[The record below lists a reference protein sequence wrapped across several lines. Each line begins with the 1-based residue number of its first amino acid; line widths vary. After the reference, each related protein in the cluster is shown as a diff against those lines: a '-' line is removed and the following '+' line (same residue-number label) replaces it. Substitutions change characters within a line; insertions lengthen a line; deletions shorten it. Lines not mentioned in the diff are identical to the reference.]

1 LFSIIGKLSLRYEL
15 KPQNNKNSNLIC
27 KFAFLNQNSNKQTM
41 ALQSINP
48 TTTKAW
54 QELQKHFQEMQ
65 TASMK
70 TMFQEDSNRTEKFH
84 IQWNDFLVDYS
95 KNIINQQTI
104 DLLLQLAEEVNLKDA
119 ISQYFKGDSINQTE
133 NRAVLHTAL
142 RANESDSVLVD
153 NQNVIPEIFEVKAKI
168 KIFTNEVVNGDRKGF
183 TGKEFTDI
191 VNIGI
196 GGSDLGPAMVVEA
209 LQFYKNHLNVHFVS
223 NVDGDHVQE
232 IIKKLNP
239 ETTLFV
245 IVSKTFTTQE
255 TLTNSET
262 IRKWFLKSASQDDV
276 AKHFVAVSTN
286 IKNVTEFGINP
297 ENVFPMW
304 DWVGGRF
311 SLWSAV
317 GLSISLAVGF
327 DNFDKLLKGAND
339 MDNHFKSATFDKNIP
354 IVLALLSIWYNNF
367 FGAESEALI
376 PYTQYL
382 QKLAPYLQQGIMESN
397 GKSIGRDGKPV
408 NYQTG
413 TIIWGEPG
421 TNSQHAFFQLI
432 HQGTKLIP
440 TDFIGFVKPLYGDKD
455 HHDKLMSNFFAQT
468 EALLN
473 GKTSEQ
479 VQAEFDKQNLSID
492 KTEYLRPFKV
502 FAGNKPTNTLLI
514 NKLTP
519 ETLGALVAMYEHKIF
534 VQGVIWNIFS
544 YDQWG
549 VELGKQL
556 ANAVLEEINSKEIK
570 NHDGSTTFLLKHF
583 IKQ

>member
-1 LFSIIGKLSLRYEL
+1 
-15 KPQNNKNSNLIC
+15 
-27 KFAFLNQNSNKQTM
+27 M
-41 ALQSINP
+41 ALQNTNP

-54 QELQKHFQEMQ
+54 EKLQQHFQTMQ

-70 TMFQEDSNRTEKFH
+70 EMFSEDASRAAKFH
-84 IQWNDFLVDYS
+84 IKWEDFLVDYS
-95 KNIINQQTI
+95 KNRINQETI
-104 DLLLQLAEEVNLKDA
+104 NLLLELANEVNLKQA
-119 ISQYFKGDSINQTE
+119 ISSYFDGQAINQTE

-142 RANESDSVLVD
+142 RAPEKATVLVD
-153 NQNVIPEIFEVKAKI
+153 GKNVMPEVYEVKNKI
-168 KIFTNEVVNGDRKGF
+168 KTFSNEVISGQRKGF
-183 TGKEFTDI
+183 TGKPFTDI

-223 NVDGDHVQE
+223 NVDGDHVNE
-232 IIKKLNP
+232 VIKKINP

-262 IRKWFLKSASQDDV
+262 IKEWFLKSGKHSAI

-286 IKNVTEFGINP
+286 IQKVTEFGIDSSNI
-297 ENVFPMW
+297 FPMW

-327 DNFDKLLKGAND
+327 DNFDQLLKGANK
-339 MDNHFKSATFDKNIP
+339 MDNHFKSESFDQNIP
-354 IVLALLSIWYNNF
+354 VILALLSIWYNNF

-397 GKSIGRDGKPV
+397 GKSIGRDGKIV

-455 HHDKLMSNFFAQT
+455 HHNKLMSNFFAQT

-473 GKTSEQ
+473 GKTQQQ
-479 VQAEFDKQNLSID
+479 VQAEFDKQGVSAE
-492 KTEYLRPFKV
+492 KAAYLLPFKV

-514 NKLTP
+514 NQLTP
-519 ETLGALVAMYEHKIF
+519 ESLGSLIALYEHKIF
-534 VQGVIWNIFS
+534 VQGIVWNIFS

-556 ANAVLEEINSKEIK
+556 ANSILDEINSKEVK
-570 NHDGSTTFLLKHF
+570 KHDNSTTFLLNYYLGK
-583 IKQ
+583 

>member
-1 LFSIIGKLSLRYEL
+1 
-15 KPQNNKNSNLIC
+15 
-27 KFAFLNQNSNKQTM
+27 M
-41 ALQSINP
+41 ALGTINP
-48 TTTKAW
+48 TQTVAWKKLNAHFNEMQKASM
-54 QELQKHFQEMQ
+54 QELFQSDNE
-65 TASMK
+65 
-70 TMFQEDSNRTEKFH
+70 RTDKFH
-84 IQWNDFLVDYS
+84 LKWNNFLIDYS
-95 KNIINQQTI
+95 KNIINQETI
-104 DLLLQLAEEVNLKDA
+104 QLLLELADEVGLKNA
-119 ISQYFKGDSINQTE
+119 INDYFDGAIINQTE

-142 RANESDSVLVD
+142 RADKSAIVTIDGV
-153 NQNVIPEIFEVKAKI
+153 NVIPEVYDVKSKI
-168 KIFTNEVVNGDRKGF
+168 ELFTNDVTSGKIKGF
-183 TGKEFTDI
+183 TGKPFTDV

-196 GGSDLGPAMVVEA
+196 GGSDLGPVMVVEA

-223 NVDGDHVQE
+223 NVDGDHVNE

-262 IRKWFLKSASQDDV
+262 IRKWFLQSASQDDV

-286 IKNVTEFGINP
+286 LPKVTEFGIDP

-317 GLSISLAVGF
+317 GLTISLAVGF
-327 DNFDKLLKGAND
+327 DNFNALLKGANK
-339 MDNHFKSATFDKNIP
+339 MDDHFKTSDFNKNMPVI
-354 IVLALLSIWYNNF
+354 LALLSVWYNNF

-382 QKLAPYLQQGIMESN
+382 QKLAPYLQQGTMESN
-397 GKSIGRDGKPV
+397 GKSVGRNGKPV

-421 TNSQHAFFQLI
+421 TNAQHAFFQLI

-440 TDFIGFVKPLYGDKD
+440 TDFIGFISPLYGDED

-468 EALLN
+468 EALMR
-473 GKTSEQ
+473 GKSEQQ
-479 VQAEFDKQNLSID
+479 VQAEFDKQGLSAE
-492 KTEYLRPFKV
+492 KAKFLLPFKV
-502 FAGNKPTNTLLI
+502 FSGNKPTNTILI
-514 NKLTP
+514 QKLTP
-519 ETLGALVAMYEHKIF
+519 ESLGSLIALYEHKIF

-544 YDQWG
+544 FDQWG

-556 ANAVLEEINSKEIK
+556 ANSILEEINTKKVK
-570 NHDGSTTFLLKHF
+570 NHDSSTAYLLNYFLKN
-583 IKQ
+583 K

>member
-1 LFSIIGKLSLRYEL
+1 
-15 KPQNNKNSNLIC
+15 
-27 KFAFLNQNSNKQTM
+27 M
-41 ALQSINP
+41 ALPNINP
-48 TTTKAW
+48 THTTAW
-54 QELQKHFQEMQ
+54 KKLKEHYADMKNV
-65 TASMK
+65 SMK
-70 TMFQEDSNRTEKFH
+70 EMFAYDEARAEKFH

-95 KNIINQQTI
+95 KNIISEET
-104 DLLLQLAEEVNLKDA
+104 LTLLQELAKEVQLKSA
-119 ISQYFKGDSINQTE
+119 MEKYFSGENINQTE
-133 NRAVLHTAL
+133 DRAVLHTAL
-142 RANESDSVLVD
+142 RAPQTATIVVEGE
-153 NQNVIPEIFEVKAKI
+153 NVVPEIYQVKNKMKRFCTEVI
-168 KIFTNEVVNGDRKGF
+168 SGERKGY
-183 TGKEFTDI
+183 TGKSFTDI

-196 GGSDLGPAMVVEA
+196 GGSDLGPAMIVEG
-209 LQFYKNHLNVHFVS
+209 LQFYKNHLNLHFVS
-223 NVDGDHVQE
+223 NVDGDHVNDV
-232 IIKKLNP
+232 IKNLNR

-262 IRKWFLKSASQDDV
+262 IRTWFLKSANQEDV

-286 IKNVTEFGINP
+286 IQKVTDFGINP
-297 ENVFPMW
+297 NTIFPMW

-327 DNFDKLLKGAND
+327 DNFDDLLKGANE
-339 MDNHFKSATFDKNIP
+339 MDEHFKTTEFDQNIP
-354 IVLALLSIWYNNF
+354 VVLALLSIWYNNF

-397 GKSIGRDGKPV
+397 GKSVARNGETV

-440 TDFIGFVKPLYGDKD
+440 TDFIGFIKPLYGNQD

-468 EALLN
+468 EALMN
-473 GKTSEQ
+473 GKTEAQ
-479 VQAEFDKQNLSID
+479 VKAEFEKQNIIGEKAAFL
-492 KTEYLRPFKV
+492 LPFKV
-502 FAGNKPTNTLLI
+502 FAGNKPTNTFLI
-514 NKLTP
+514 QKLTP
-519 ETLGALVAMYEHKIF
+519 KNLGSLIAMYEHKIF
-534 VQGVIWNIFS
+534 VQGIIWNIFS

-556 ANAVLEEINSKEIK
+556 ANSILDEINAKEIN
-570 NHDGSTTFLLKHF
+570 NHDSSTKLLLEYFLK
-583 IKQ
+583 

>member
-1 LFSIIGKLSLRYEL
+1 
-15 KPQNNKNSNLIC
+15 
-27 KFAFLNQNSNKQTM
+27 M
-41 ALQSINP
+41 ALQNINP
-48 TTTKAW
+48 TTTLAW
-54 QELQKHFQEMQ
+54 QKLQKHFQEMQ
-65 TASMK
+65 NASMK
-70 TMFQEDSNRTEKFH
+70 EMFNDDKTRTSQLH

-95 KNIINQQTI
+95 KNIVNKETIN
-104 DLLLQLAEEVNLKDA
+104 LLLDLTKEIQLKDA
-119 ISQYFKGDSINQTE
+119 ITKYFDGDIINQTE

-142 RANESDSVLVD
+142 RANATSNIKVD
-153 NQNVIPEIFEVKAKI
+153 GENVMPEIFEVKNKI
-168 KIFTNEVVNGDRKGF
+168 KTFTNEVVSGYRKGY
-183 TGKEFTDI
+183 TGKAFTDI

-196 GGSDLGPAMVVEA
+196 GGSDLGPVMVVEA

-223 NVDGDHVQE
+223 NVDGDHVNE
-232 IIKKLNP
+232 VIKKLNP

-262 IRKWFLKSASQDDV
+262 LREWFLKSAKKEDV

-286 IKNVTEFGINP
+286 LKKVTEFGINP

-317 GLSISLAVGF
+317 GLSISLAVGYE
-327 DNFDKLLKGAND
+327 NFNEMLEGANE
-339 MDNHFKSATFDKNIP
+339 MDNHFKTEDFDKNIP
-354 IVLALLSIWYNNF
+354 VILALISIWYNNF
-367 FGAESEALI
+367 FGSESEALI

-397 GKSIGRDGKPV
+397 GKSVGRDGKPV

-440 TDFIGFVKPLYGDKD
+440 TDFIGFVKPLYGNED
-455 HHDKLMSNFFAQT
+455 HHNKLMSNFFAQT
-468 EALLN
+468 EALMN
-473 GKTSEQ
+473 GKTKEQ
-479 VQAEFDKQNLSID
+479 VQAEFEKQGIPQEKANFL
-492 KTEYLRPFKV
+492 LPFKV
-502 FAGNKPTNTLLI
+502 FNGNKPTNTILI
-514 NKLTP
+514 QKLTP
-519 ETLGALVAMYEHKIF
+519 KTLGSLVALYEHKIF
-534 VQGVIWNIFS
+534 VQGIIWNIFS
-544 YDQWG
+544 FDQWG

-556 ANAVLEEINSKEIK
+556 ANSILDEIHSKTLNPHDNSTE
-570 NHDGSTTFLLKHF
+570 FLLNHF
-583 IKQ
+583 LKSK

>member
-1 LFSIIGKLSLRYEL
+1 
-15 KPQNNKNSNLIC
+15 
-27 KFAFLNQNSNKQTM
+27 M
-41 ALQSINP
+41 ALNNSSP
-48 TTTKAW
+48 LK
-54 QELQKHFQEMQ
+54 
-65 TASMK
+65 TASWKALENHFNEIQLQSMK
-70 TMFQEDSNRTEKFH
+70 QMFQEDTSRAEKFT
-84 IQWNDFLVDYS
+84 IEWNDFLVDFS
-95 KNIINQQTI
+95 KNRIT
-104 DLLLQLAEEVNLKDA
+104 DETLYLLLKLADEMQLKKA
-119 ISQYFKGDSINQTE
+119 IKSYFDGEAINKTE
-133 NRAVLHTAL
+133 DRTVLHTAL
-142 RANESDSVLVD
+142 RAPDATEINVD
-153 NQNVIPEIFEVKAKI
+153 GTNVIPEVLAVKRKI
-168 KIFTNEVVNGDRKGF
+168 KNFTNEITTGIRKGY
-183 TGKEFTDI
+183 TGKQFTDI

-209 LQFYKNHLNVHFVS
+209 LQYYQNHLNVHFIS
-223 NVDGDHVQE
+223 NIDGDHVQE
-232 IIKKLNP
+232 LFKKINP

-262 IRKWFLKSASQDDV
+262 IRKWFLKSAKQSDV

-286 IKNVTEFGINP
+286 IQKVTEFGIDA

-317 GLSISLAVGF
+317 GLSISLSVGYA
-327 DNFDKLLKGAND
+327 NFDALLKGANE
-339 MDNHFKSATFDKNIP
+339 MDEHFKTAEFDQNIP
-354 IVLALLSIWYNNF
+354 VVLALLSIWYNNF
-367 FGAESEALI
+367 FGAESEAII
-376 PYTQYL
+376 PYTHYL

-397 GKSIGRDGKPV
+397 GKSVDRNGEKV

-440 TDFIGFVKPLYGDKD
+440 TDFIGFLKPLYGDSN

-473 GKTSEQ
+473 GKTEDQ
-479 VQAEFDKQNLSID
+479 VRAEFTKLDYSTGKADFL
-492 KTEYLRPFKV
+492 TPFKV
-502 FAGNKPTNTLLI
+502 FEGNKPTNTILI
-514 NKLTP
+514 KQLTP
-519 ETLGALVAMYEHKIF
+519 ETLGSMISMYEHKIF

-556 ANAVLEEINSKEIK
+556 ASSILEEINSGKVKE
-570 NHDGSTTFLLKHF
+570 HDSSTSNLLTYFLKH
-583 IKQ
+583 K

>member
-1 LFSIIGKLSLRYEL
+1 
-15 KPQNNKNSNLIC
+15 
-27 KFAFLNQNSNKQTM
+27 M
-41 ALQSINP
+41 ALQKINP
-48 TTTKAW
+48 TQTEAW
-54 QELQKHFQEMQ
+54 QKIQSHFETMKSVQMQELFAK
-65 TASMK
+65 
-70 TMFQEDSNRTEKFH
+70 DNNRAEKMH
-84 IQWNDFLVDYS
+84 LQWNDFLVDYS
-95 KNIINQQTI
+95 KNIATQETI
-104 DLLLQLAEEVNLKDA
+104 DLLLDLAKKVDLKDA
-119 ISQYFKGDSINQTE
+119 ISKYFDGDLINQTE

-142 RANESDSVLVD
+142 RATENAAVMVDGVNVMPEVFSVK
-153 NQNVIPEIFEVKAKI
+153 NKI
-168 KIFTNEVVNGDRKGF
+168 KNFSNEVISGERKGF
-183 TGKEFTDI
+183 SGKQFTDI

-196 GGSDLGPAMVVEA
+196 GGSDLGPAMIVEA

-223 NVDGDHVQE
+223 NVDGDHVNE

-255 TLTNSET
+255 TLSNAET
-262 IRKWFLKSASQDDV
+262 IRSWFLQSASQEDV

-286 IKNVTEFGINP
+286 IQKVTEFGINP
-297 ENVFPMW
+297 DNVFPMW

-317 GLSISLAVGF
+317 GLSVSLAVGF
-327 DNFDKLLKGAND
+327 DNFDKLLKGANE
-339 MDNHFKSATFDKNIP
+339 MDEHFKNESFDKNIP
-354 IVLALLSIWYNNF
+354 VVLALLSIWYNNF

-408 NYQTG
+408 HYQTG

-440 TDFIGFVKPLYGDKD
+440 TDFIGFKQPLYGNKD

-468 EALLN
+468 EALLM
-473 GKTSEQ
+473 GKTEVQ
-479 VQAEFDKQNLSID
+479 VKAEFEKQGISGDKADFL
-492 KTEYLRPFKV
+492 LPFKV
-502 FAGNKPTNTLLI
+502 FSGNKPTNTILI

-519 ETLGALVAMYEHKIF
+519 ESLGALVAMYEHKIF
-534 VQGVIWNIFS
+534 VQGIIWNIFS

-556 ANAVLEEINSKEIK
+556 ANSILDEIVTKEVK
-570 NHDGSTTFLLKHF
+570 NHDSSTSFLLKSYL
-583 IKQ
+583 K

>member
-1 LFSIIGKLSLRYEL
+1 
-15 KPQNNKNSNLIC
+15 
-27 KFAFLNQNSNKQTM
+27 M
-41 ALQSINP
+41 ALNTTNP
-48 TTTKAW
+48 TN
-54 QELQKHFQEMQ
+54 
-65 TASMK
+65 TASWKKLQNHFEKLQNASMV
-70 TMFQEDSNRTEKFH
+70 TMFKDDDARASQFH

-95 KNIINQQTI
+95 KNIINQETI
-104 DLLLQLAEEVNLKDA
+104 NLLLELANETQLKDA
-119 ISQYFKGDSINQTE
+119 ITKYFEGDTINQTE

-142 RANESDSVLVD
+142 RSPASANIKVEGE
-153 NQNVIPEIFEVKAKI
+153 NVIPEIFEVKNKI
-168 KIFTNEVVNGDRKGF
+168 KNFTNEVVNGVRKGY
-183 TGKEFTDI
+183 TEKAFTDV

-209 LQFYKNHLNVHFVS
+209 LQFYKNHLNIHFVS
-223 NVDGDHVQE
+223 NVDGDHVNE
-232 IIKKLNP
+232 VIKKLNP

-262 IRKWFLKSASQDDV
+262 IRKWFLQSASQEDV

-286 IKNVTEFGINP
+286 IKKVTEFGIN
-297 ENVFPMW
+297 ENNVFPMW

-327 DNFDKLLKGAND
+327 DNFDKLLKGANQ
-339 MDNHFKSATFDKNIP
+339 MDDHFKNESFDKNIP
-354 IVLALLSIWYNNF
+354 VVLALLSIWYNNF

-397 GKSIGRDGKPV
+397 GKSVGRDGKPV

-473 GKTSEQ
+473 GKTAAQ
-479 VQAEFDKQNLSID
+479 VQAEFDKQGVSPE
-492 KTEYLRPFKV
+492 KAAYLLPFKV
-502 FAGNKPTNTLLI
+502 FTGNKPTNTLLI
-514 NKLTP
+514 QQLTP
-519 ETLGALVAMYEHKIF
+519 ENLGSLVALYEHKIF
-534 VQGVIWNIFS
+534 VQGIIWNIFS

-556 ANAVLEEINSKEIK
+556 ATSILNEIEAEKIN
-570 NHDGSTTFLLKHF
+570 NHDSSTTFLLSHF
-583 IKQ
+583 LKNK

>member
-1 LFSIIGKLSLRYEL
+1 MALKSTNPTKTLAWQKLQQHFHEMENVQMKSLFS
-15 KPQNNKNSNLIC
+15 
-27 KFAFLNQNSNKQTM
+27 
-41 ALQSINP
+41 
-48 TTTKAW
+48 
-54 QELQKHFQEMQ
+54 
-65 TASMK
+65 
-70 TMFQEDSNRTEKFH
+70 EDNTRAAQFH
-84 IQWNDFLVDYS
+84 IQWNDFLVDFS
-95 KNIINQQTI
+95 KNRINQTTV
-104 DLLLQLAEEVNLKDA
+104 DLLLALANEVDLKDA
-119 ISQYFKGDSINQTE
+119 ITKYFEGDTINQTE

-142 RANESDSVLVD
+142 RDFSSKTIKVDSE
-153 NQNVIPEIFEVKAKI
+153 NIIPEIKNVKNRI
-168 KIFTNEVVNGDRKGF
+168 KVFTQEIENGTRKGF
-183 TGKEFTDI
+183 TGKNFTDV

-196 GGSDLGPAMVVEA
+196 GGSDLGPVMVVDA
-209 LQFYKNHLNVHFVS
+209 LKFYKNHLNLHFVS
-223 NVDGDHVQE
+223 NVDGDHVNE
-232 IIKKLNP
+232 IIKNLNP

-245 IVSKTFTTQE
+245 VASKTFTTQE

-262 IRKWFLKSASQDDV
+262 IRNWFLKSAKQEDV

-286 IKNVTEFGINP
+286 IQKVTAFGINP

-317 GLSISLAVGF
+317 GLSISLAVGY
-327 DNFDKLLKGAND
+327 DNFEKLLKGAHE
-339 MDNHFKSATFDKNIP
+339 MDNHFKTATFDENIP
-354 IVLALLSIWYNNF
+354 VILALLSIWYNNF

-397 GKSIGRDGKPV
+397 GKSVDRDGNLV
-408 NYQTG
+408 DYQTG

-440 TDFIGFVKPLYGDKD
+440 TDFIGYVKPLYGDED
-455 HHDKLMSNFFAQT
+455 HHNKLMSNFFAQT

-473 GKTSEQ
+473 GKTESQ
-479 VQAEFDKQNLSID
+479 VKAEFEKANLSAD
-492 KTEYLRPFKV
+492 KSDFLLPFKI
-502 FAGNKPTNTLLI
+502 FEGNKPTTAI
-514 NKLTP
+514 FIQKLTP
-519 ETLGALVAMYEHKIF
+519 ETLGSLVALYEHKIF

-556 ANAVLEEINSKEIK
+556 ASTILEEIETSTVK
-570 NHDGSTTFLLKHF
+570 NHDNSTTFLLNYFLKN
-583 IKQ
+583 KQ

>member
-1 LFSIIGKLSLRYEL
+1 
-15 KPQNNKNSNLIC
+15 
-27 KFAFLNQNSNKQTM
+27 M
-41 ALQSINP
+41 ALPKVNP
-48 TTTKAW
+48 SQTAAW
-54 QELQKHFQEMQ
+54 QQIQSHFEKMQ
-65 TASMK
+65 TTSMK
-70 TMFQEDSNRTEKFH
+70 DLFVSDANRAEKFH

-95 KNIINQQTI
+95 KNIVSKETL
-104 DLLLQLAEEVNLKDA
+104 DLLLNLANEVELKQA
-119 ISQYFKGDSINQTE
+119 ISSYFQGDLINQTE

-142 RANESDSVLVD
+142 RAKESANILVD
-153 NQNVIPEIFEVKAKI
+153 GVNVMPEVYSVKNKI
-168 KIFTNEVVNGDRKGF
+168 KNFSSEVISGNKKGF
-183 TGKEFTDI
+183 TGKPFTDI

-196 GGSDLGPAMVVEA
+196 GGSDLGPAMIVEA

-223 NVDGDHVQE
+223 NVDGDHVNE
-232 IIKKLNP
+232 VIKKLNP

-245 IVSKTFTTQE
+245 VVSKTFTTQE
-255 TLTNSET
+255 TLSNAET
-262 IRKWFLKSASQDDV
+262 IRSWFLQSASQEDV

-286 IKNVTEFGINP
+286 IQKVTEFGINP
-297 ENVFPMW
+297 DNVFPMW

-317 GLSISLAVGF
+317 GLSVSLSVGF
-327 DNFDKLLKGAND
+327 DNFDKLLKGANE
-339 MDNHFKSATFDKNIP
+339 MDEHFKNESFDKNIP
-354 IVLALLSIWYNNF
+354 VILALLSIWYNNF

-440 TDFIGFVKPLYGDKD
+440 TDFIGFKKSLYGNKD

-468 EALLN
+468 EALLM
-473 GKTSEQ
+473 GKTEAQ
-479 VQAEFDKQNLSID
+479 VKAEFEKQGISGEKADFL
-492 KTEYLRPFKV
+492 LPFKV
-502 FAGNKPTNTLLI
+502 FSGNKPTNTILI
-514 NKLTP
+514 DKLTP
-519 ETLGALVAMYEHKIF
+519 ESLGALVAMYEHKIF
-534 VQGVIWNIFS
+534 VQGIIWNIFS

-556 ANAVLEEINSKEIK
+556 ANSILNEIESKELK
-570 NHDGSTTFLLKHF
+570 NHDSSTMFLLKHYL
-583 IKQ
+583 K

>member
-1 LFSIIGKLSLRYEL
+1 
-15 KPQNNKNSNLIC
+15 
-27 KFAFLNQNSNKQTM
+27 M
-41 ALQSINP
+41 ALSAINP
-48 TTTKAW
+48 TQTIAW
-54 QELQKHFQEMQ
+54 KKLQSHFETMKNVRMQ
-65 TASMK
+65 DLFANEPTRA
-70 TMFQEDSNRTEKFH
+70 EKMH
-84 IQWNDFLVDYS
+84 LEWNDFLVDYS
-95 KNIINQQTI
+95 KNIVTKETM
-104 DLLLQLAEEVNLKDA
+104 DLLLELANEVHLKEA
-119 ISQYFKGDSINQTE
+119 IAKYIGGDVINQTE

-142 RANESDSVLVD
+142 RAKENAFVQVDGVNVL
-153 NQNVIPEIFEVKAKI
+153 PEIYAVKNKI
-168 KIFTNEVVNGDRKGF
+168 KQFSNEIISGQRKGY
-183 TGKEFTDI
+183 TGKPFTDV

-196 GGSDLGPAMVVEA
+196 GGSDLGPAMIVEA
-209 LQFYKNHLNVHFVS
+209 LQYYKNPLNVHFVS
-223 NVDGDHVQE
+223 NVDGDHVNE
-232 IIKKLNP
+232 ILKKVNP

-255 TLTNSET
+255 TLSNAET
-262 IRKWFLKSASQDDV
+262 IRSWFLQSAAQDDV

-286 IKNVTEFGINP
+286 IQKVTEFGINP
-297 ENVFPMW
+297 DNIFPMW

-327 DNFDKLLKGAND
+327 DHFDQLLEGAHE
-339 MDNHFKSATFDKNIP
+339 MDEHFKNESFDKNIP
-354 IVLALLSIWYNNF
+354 VVLALISIWYNNF

-440 TDFIGFVKPLYGDKD
+440 TDFIGYKEALYGNKD

-468 EALLN
+468 EALLM
-473 GKTSEQ
+473 GKTETQ
-479 VQAEFDKQNLSID
+479 VKAEFQLQGISGEKAQFL
-492 KTEYLRPFKV
+492 LPFKV
-502 FAGNKPTNTLLI
+502 FAGNKPSNTLLI
-514 NKLTP
+514 QKLTP
-519 ETLGALVAMYEHKIF
+519 ATLGALVALYEHKIF
-534 VQGVIWNIFS
+534 VQGIIWNIFS

-556 ANAVLEEINSKEIK
+556 ANSILNEIVENEPQP
-570 NHDGSTTFLLKHF
+570 HDCSTTFLLK
-583 IKQ
+583 KYSNS